1 MTASASRLGPR
12 FAALQAAPRAALVSF
27 VTAGDP
33 SPEHTVPAMHA
44 LVKGGTDILELG
56 IPFSD
61 PEAEGPAIQASSERA
76 LAQGMTLKQVLD
88 LVATFRLDDRDTPI
102 VLMGYLNS
110 ILAMADFAARAEQA
124 GVDGLIMV
132 NLPPEE
138 GDGLQAE
145 LRQHHIDLIFL
156 LAPTT
161 TAARAEKIMQRA
173 SGFIYYVSLKGIT
186 GADHLQTDVVAARL
200 AELRE
205 QTDTPVCVGVGIKD

>member
-88 LVATFRLDDRDTPI
+88 LVATFRLVKVRYVWGKRRANLDTGTNQQLLYGDTSRAFTVGPRDRD
-102 VLMGYLNS
+102 
-110 ILAMADFAARAEQA
+110 DFCRRRGE
-124 GVDGLIMV
+124 V
-132 NLPPEE
+132 
-138 GDGLQAE
+138 
-145 LRQHHIDLIFL
+145 
-156 LAPTT
+156 
-161 TAARAEKIMQRA
+161 
-173 SGFIYYVSLKGIT
+173 
-186 GADHLQTDVVAARL
+186 
-200 AELRE
+200 
-205 QTDTPVCVGVGIKD
+205 